1 MPLTGW
7 VLEGYLEG
15 SPNMVV
21 TPIPGFPFRVGR
33 RTRSGLRLASS
44 GVSSA
49 HAELDHDGST
59 LWVRD
64 LNSTNGTYVNRR
76 RVRGKHPLQDG
87 DIVHFATTE
96 FVLRHVA
103 DDESDEQT
111 VHRTIEDLPQ
121 RSGGREQIA
130 RMLAERSV
138 VAHFQP
144 IITLADRES
153 VVAWE
158 ALGRGRMEGM
168 PVAPALLL
176 ERADHFH
183 LAPDLS
189 QLFRERAAED
199 AHAFGESPTIFLNCH
214 PAELHGGRLVG
225 QLDALRQAYPQVSLV
240 LEIHEKAVTDVAR
253 LRDLVRDLA
262 ELGIRTAYD
271 DFGAGQARLLELVDA
286 TPAFVKFDK
295 AWTRGVEV
303 PGSKHTHMVR
313 TLVGMVL
320 DFGITPVCE
329 GIENEGQAQACHDLG
344 FVLGQGYLFGRP
356 EPAPLLRRDDTVRVG
371 SLGHTV
377 E

>member
-1 MPLTGW
+1 MPKAGW

-21 TPIPGFPFRVGR
+21 TPIQGFPFRIGR
-33 RTRSGLRLASS
+33 RTRSGLRLPSS

-49 HAELDHDGST
+49 HAELDHDGQQ

-76 RVRGKHPLQDG
+76 RVRGRAVVKDG
-87 DIVHFATTE
+87 DILHFATTE
-96 FVLRHVA
+96 FVLRHAA
-103 DDESDEQT
+103 DEESDEQT

-121 RSGGREQIA
+121 RMGGREQLS
-130 RMLAERSV
+130 RMLGDRAV

-144 IITLADRES
+144 IVSMGDRLD

-158 ALGRGRMEGM
+158 ALGRGCMEGM
-168 PVAPALLL
+168 PVSPSLLL
-176 ERADHFH
+176 ERATHFN
-183 LAPDLS
+183 LAPELS

-199 AHAFGESPTIFLNCH
+199 AHAFGSGATIFLNCH
-214 PAELHGGRLVG
+214 PAELDGKRLLP
-225 QLDALRQAYPQVSLV
+225 QLLELRRLHPQVSLV

-253 LRDLVRDLA
+253 LRALVRDLA
-262 ELGIRTAYD
+262 AVGIRTAYD

-303 PGSKHTHMVR
+303 PSSKHTHMVR
-313 TLVGMVL
+313 TLVRMVL
-320 DFGITPVCE
+320 DFGIVPVCE
-329 GIENEGQAQACHDLG
+329 GIENEGQAAACLDLG

-356 EPAPLLRRDDTVRVG
+356 EPAPLPRPESTVPTSAV
-371 SLGHTV
+371 
-377 E
+377 